1 MKSTHY
7 LTGLVGAM
15 VMTSLVSGCS
25 STATNTDTSKVKTA
39 AKTETISA
47 KGKYGTL
54 QEKRVKAMHSE
65 NRYIPTGSQEGYRI
79 IDPSLADPKENA
91 YRDPEKLLIPSFTVK
106 NW

>member
-7 LTGLVGAM
+7 LTGLVGAI
-15 VMTSLVSGCS
+15 VMISLVSGCS
-25 STATNTDTSKVKTA
+25 TTANDTDASKFKTV

-65 NRYIPTGSQEGYRI
+65 SRYIPTGSQEGYRI